1 MEQLKTL
8 FEADYLKM
16 ANHPFMWIASA
27 LAVSIVIIQSVV
39 FFKKSIV
46 AAREVGIEKIQVKS
60 AIKSSAISSI
70 GPSIVILVGMISLL
84 VSMGG
89 PISWMR
95 LSFIGSVNY
104 ELMAAGFGAEAMGA
118 KLGAGMNPMVFATS
132 IWVMVLGSL
141 GWLIFTLLFTDK
153 MDKVNHLLSS
163 GNEKLVPI
171 ISSCA
176 MLGAFAYLASG
187 NYITGE
193 GTVTVTSPSAVAT
206 TVGCLVM
213 MVLCK
218 IAKDKNIQW
227 IKEWALSIS
236 MFSGMIVGAILSNLA

>member
-1 MEQLKTL
+1 MDNLKPV

-16 ANHPFMWIASA
+16 ANHPLMWLAA
-27 LAVSIVIIQSVV
+27 GLAVAVVVVQAIV
-39 FFKKSIV
+39 FFRKSLV
-46 AAREVGIEKIQVKS
+46 AAKEMGIAESQVK
-60 AIKSSAISSI
+60 AAVKSSAISSI

-118 KLGAGMNPMVFATS
+118 TLGSGMDPMVFATA

-171 ISSCA
+171 ISACA

-187 NYITGE
+187 NFITSE
-193 GTVTVTSPSAVAT
+193 GSVTVTSPAAVAT
-206 TVGCLVM
+206 IVGCVVM
-213 MVLCK
+213 MGLSK

-236 MFSGMIVGAILSNLA
+236 MFSGMIIGTILVNLV